1 MTGYS
6 YNLPA
11 TSEQL
16 QAIGMVA
23 TEWQRLESV
32 VDAGIWSLAGVSEAV
47 GLAITA
53 NLSVPLRLDMP
64 RTLFHLQRSDGLAND
79 QLSKMCHTIR
89 QELSRKRGEIV
100 HSEWVK
106 GDYGSPMTFT
116 VQARGKLKAEK
127 IAMPAQQIR
136 ETAALIAQQTDSL
149 EQFLEDHS
157 VLFPAYLG
165 P

>member
-53 NLSVPLRLDMP
+53 NLSVPLRLDML
-64 RTLFHLQRSDGLAND
+64 RTLFHLQRSDGLTND

-100 HSEWVK
+100 HSGSVK